1 MGNRRRLYLVLL
13 AMWVALT
20 FVLTSLPNQK
30 VQLPFHFGDKAAHL
44 GFYAVM
50 GFFCALWRRECG
62 VPLSRAVAQAL
73 LFVALVGAVDEVHQH
88 WIPGR
93 SMDLFDWMADI
104 CGGAA
109 GGLVSAVLPRW
120 FPALVTE

>member
-1 MGNRRRLYLVLL
+1 
-13 AMWVALT
+13 MWVALT
-20 FVLTSLPNQK
+20 FVLTSLPHREIH
-30 VQLPFHFGDKAAHL
+30 LSFRFADKAAHL

-62 VPLSRAVAQAL
+62 VSTSRAILQTL
-73 LFVALVGAVDEVHQH
+73 FFVALVGAVDEVHQH

-93 SMDLFDWMADI
+93 SMELFDWIADI